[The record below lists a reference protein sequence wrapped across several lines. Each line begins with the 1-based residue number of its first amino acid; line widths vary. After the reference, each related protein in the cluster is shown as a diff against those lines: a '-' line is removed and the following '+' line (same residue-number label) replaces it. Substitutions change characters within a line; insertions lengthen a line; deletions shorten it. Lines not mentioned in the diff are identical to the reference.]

1 MPSDLVQICEER
13 ARLLRDYSD
22 AAGNYSGAVRAL
34 TELVFAGLEK
44 QAAAARSKCRAAW
57 EETEKSRLALS
68 RHEADHHCDRG
79 TQVPSPADG
88 L

>member
-1 MPSDLVQICEER
+1 MPSDLSQICEER

-34 TELVFAGLEK
+34 TELVFAGLEN
-44 QAAAARSKCRAAW
+44 QVSAARSKCRAAW
-57 EETEKSRLALS
+57 EATEKSRLALS

-79 TQVPSPADG
+79 AQIPSPCDP
-88 L
+88 